1 MENIST
7 VVTAVLAVFTA
18 VLQWF
23 VTAIETA
30 IGIFWTAEAGL
41 TFLGTLAVIGLAIAI
56 VLMLFAMIRSYLK
69 NRG

>member
-23 VTAIETA
+23 VTSIEVA
-30 IGIFWTAEAGL
+30 IGIFWTVEAGL

>member
-23 VTAIETA
+23 VTSIEVA